1 MPTENILLKF
11 TSDLSGLKSASDEL
25 VKMGKLTEE
34 DKKKF
39 DTLLGTIEGID
50 DALKEAGVEASKF
63 SKEVAKGADSG
74 KSLRTQLADA
84 KNEAVRL
91 SQAFGPFSKEAREA
105 AKRAAAIKDEIAD
118 LNDTLDALNPE
129 AKLNAFVKLGQG
141 VQGAFQVATGA
152 LQVFGVENERITKLA
167 QQFQGVLNV
176 TQGINSVLQLK
187 DVYGQ
192 LRLVL
197 GVTTTAQ
204 KGLAA
209 ATAADAVATNS
220 ATVATKGFT
229 AALAANPITAVAV
242 ALAALV
248 AGIIIYNA
256 TAEEANEL
264 TQEQIDLN
272 NELAKSYQEL
282 GKTISDQITDQRIKT
297 ALAAGD
303 IDELTAKLQQN
314 EIARARAIED
324 LSEKYAKLN
333 EELKK
338 NNEEARFFVTDQDIA
353 EINKLFNLREKEIKL
368 LDEKAKK
375 EKEGKKITK
384 DAEKTTVELLTK
396 LGIANRD
403 LLNTTDEEFQNL
415 KDFLNLLEADAY
427 KVRDAILAINREL
440 SNLAPISVD
449 IKTTATDLN
458 EALFKREDE
467 LTEKIKEENEKR
479 REDSIDMFNMV
490 ATGSLNVAQ
499 SITDL
504 NNQLYANDFANLQ
517 QMREDGFLTEKQYAD
532 RVKALK
538 IKQFEENKKL
548 SLAQATIAAAQAIV
562 NALTI
567 VPASAAATAVFFAS
581 TLSALNI
588 AKILST
594 EPPSFKKGTLNF
606 QGGNVDADGGRL
618 AVLHPREAVI
628 PADRNADY
636 HPTIKAVFNRQIKAS
651 EINGFVE
658 ARLKGKIPN
667 SIDAKI
673 DHRKL
678 GQMLKGN
685 NAVELTN
692 AKMVGKVI
700 AKELSKTMDIRRQ

>member
-1 MPTENILLKF
+1 MPTENILIKF

-105 AKRAAAIKDEIAD
+105 AKRAAAIKDEISD

-187 DVYGQ
+187 DVYTQ

-197 GVTTTAQ
+197 GITTTAQ
-204 KGLAA
+204 TALGA
-209 ATAADAVATNS
+209 ATTTSAVATTALNS
-220 ATVATKGFT
+220 SLAVT
-229 AALAANPITAVAV
+229 AAAAAPVIAAVA
-242 ALAALV
+242 ALIAITYVLTES
-248 AGIIIYNA
+248 IY
-256 TAEEANEL
+256 EEGDAIRKSNEERQKQL
-264 TQEQIDLN
+264 LLMDES
-272 NELAKSYQEL
+272 AKSYLDFIGINEKYYTLLKAQGATEL
-282 GKTISDQITDQRIKT
+282 QIAQIRLKNIDGDLELLKIGRERANDSKIKLEFDQKINDLIFDRQILELEVNKLLKEQAVLADQAKNKFTKLSPLPTPKEAEQATIEVFDVIGKTITKLSTDLPQLPFFT
-297 ALAAGD
+297 P
-303 IDELTAKLQQN
+303 EELQQRKDDLAESFN
-314 EIARARAIED
+314 DIFGAYTD
-324 LSEKYAKLN
+324 LS
-333 EELKK
+333 
-338 NNEEARFFVTDQDIA
+338 QS
-353 EINKLFNLREKEIKL
+353 
-368 LDEKAKK
+368 
-375 EKEGKKITK
+375 
-384 DAEKTTVELLTK
+384 
-396 LGIANRD
+396 
-403 LLNTTDEEFQNL
+403 
-415 KDFLNLLEADAY
+415 
-427 KVRDAILAINREL
+427 ILA
-440 SNLAPISVD
+440 
-449 IKTTATDLN
+449 
-458 EALFKREDE
+458 
-467 LTEKIKEENEKR
+467 
-479 REDSIDMFNMV
+479 
-490 ATGSLNVAQ
+490 
-499 SITDL
+499 L
-504 NNQLYANDFANLQ
+504 NNQLYQNDLDNLKTS
-517 QMREDGFLTEKQYAD
+517 REDGFLTEKQYND
-532 RVKALK
+532 RVKAIR
-538 IKQFEENKKL
+538 IKQFEENKKF
-548 SLAQATIAAAQAIV
+548 QIAQAIMGTAQGV
-562 NALTI
+562 INALAVTPPNA
-567 VPASAAATAVFFAS
+567 VPAAIALATALG
-581 TLSALNI
+581 TLNLF
-588 AKILST
+588 KILST
-594 EPPSFKKGTLNF
+594 ETPSFKKGTLNF

-678 GQMLKGN
+678 GQMIKGN

>member
-1 MPTENILLKF
+1 MPTENILIKF

-187 DVYGQ
+187 DVYTQ

-197 GVTTTAQ
+197 GITTTAQ
-204 KGLAA
+204 TALGA
-209 ATAADAVATNS
+209 ATTTSAVATTALNS
-220 ATVATKGFT
+220 SLAVT
-229 AALAANPITAVAV
+229 AAAAAPVIAAVA
-242 ALAALV
+242 ALIAITYVLTES
-248 AGIIIYNA
+248 IY
-256 TAEEANEL
+256 EEGDAIRKSNEERQKQL
-264 TQEQIDLN
+264 LLMDES
-272 NELAKSYQEL
+272 AKSYLDFIGINEKYYTLLKAQGATEL
-282 GKTISDQITDQRIKT
+282 QIAQIRLKNIDGDLELLKIGRERANDSKIKLEFDQKINDLIFDRQILELEVNKLLKEQAVLADQAKNKFTKLSPLPTPKEAEQATIEVFDVIGKTITKLSTDLPQLPFFT
-297 ALAAGD
+297 P
-303 IDELTAKLQQN
+303 EELQQRKDDLAESFN
-314 EIARARAIED
+314 DIFGAYTD
-324 LSEKYAKLN
+324 LS
-333 EELKK
+333 
-338 NNEEARFFVTDQDIA
+338 QS
-353 EINKLFNLREKEIKL
+353 
-368 LDEKAKK
+368 
-375 EKEGKKITK
+375 
-384 DAEKTTVELLTK
+384 
-396 LGIANRD
+396 
-403 LLNTTDEEFQNL
+403 
-415 KDFLNLLEADAY
+415 
-427 KVRDAILAINREL
+427 ILA
-440 SNLAPISVD
+440 
-449 IKTTATDLN
+449 
-458 EALFKREDE
+458 
-467 LTEKIKEENEKR
+467 
-479 REDSIDMFNMV
+479 
-490 ATGSLNVAQ
+490 
-499 SITDL
+499 L
-504 NNQLYANDFANLQ
+504 NNQLYQNDLDNLKTS
-517 QMREDGFLTEKQYAD
+517 REDGFLTEKQYND
-532 RVKALK
+532 RVKAIR
-538 IKQFEENKKL
+538 IKQFEENKKF
-548 SLAQATIAAAQAIV
+548 QIAQAIMGTAQGV
-562 NALTI
+562 INALAVTPPNA
-567 VPASAAATAVFFAS
+567 VPAAIALATALG
-581 TLSALNI
+581 TLNLF
-588 AKILST
+588 KILST
-594 EPPSFKKGTLNF
+594 ETPSFKKGTLNF
-606 QGGNVDADGGRL
+606 QGGNVDSDGGRL

>member
-105 AKRAAAIKDEIAD
+105 AKRAAEIKDEIAD

-187 DVYGQ
+187 DVYTQ

-197 GVTTTAQ
+197 GITTTAQ
-204 KGLAA
+204 TALGAATAGTAVATEGATAATVGFSAALTATGIGAIVVALGALVLAFVAIEKSANAAKFETDLLVKKLADLAA
-209 ATAADAVATNS
+209 AETTFGN
-220 ATVATKGFT
+220 T
-229 AALAANPITAVAV
+229 
-242 ALAALV
+242 
-248 AGIIIYNA
+248 
-256 TAEEANEL
+256 
-264 TQEQIDLN
+264 
-272 NELAKSYQEL
+272 
-282 GKTISDQITDQRIKT
+282 
-297 ALAAGD
+297 
-303 IDELTAKLQQN
+303 
-314 EIARARAIED
+314 
-324 LSEKYAKLN
+324 
-333 EELKK
+333 
-338 NNEEARFFVTDQDIA
+338 
-353 EINKLFNLREKEIKL
+353 FNKL
-368 LDEKAKK
+368 LDERLEKLDFEIKKAEARGATEREILQLRVESAKI
-375 EKEGKKITK
+375 EDAALSRAISSGKATVEQENELIKRRQKNGQELELLQIKLDKILATEAEIARVAREQSLGDVVKANFLPSEQQAVEDVESLFDVIGTTITK
-384 DAEKTTVELLTK
+384 LSTDLPQLPFFTPEELQQRKDDLAESFNDIFRAYT
-396 LGIANRD
+396 D
-403 LLNTTDEEFQNL
+403 LSQS
-415 KDFLNLLEADAY
+415 
-427 KVRDAILAINREL
+427 ILA
-440 SNLAPISVD
+440 
-449 IKTTATDLN
+449 
-458 EALFKREDE
+458 
-467 LTEKIKEENEKR
+467 
-479 REDSIDMFNMV
+479 
-490 ATGSLNVAQ
+490 
-499 SITDL
+499 L
-504 NNQLYANDFANLQ
+504 NNQLYQNDLDNLKTS
-517 QMREDGFLTEKQYAD
+517 REDGFLTEKQYND
-532 RVKALK
+532 RVKAIR
-538 IKQFEENKKL
+538 IKQFEENKKF
-548 SLAQATIAAAQAIV
+548 QIAQAIMGTAQGV
-562 NALTI
+562 INALAVTPPNA
-567 VPASAAATAVFFAS
+567 VPAAIALATALG
-581 TLSALNI
+581 TLNLF
-588 AKILST
+588 KILST
-594 EPPSFKKGTLNF
+594 ETPSFKKGTLNF

>member
-11 TSDLSGLKSASDEL
+11 TSDLSGLKSASEEL

-187 DVYGQ
+187 DVYTQ

-197 GVTTTAQ
+197 GITTTAQ
-204 KGLAA
+204 TALGA
-209 ATAADAVATNS
+209 ATTTSAVATTALNS
-220 ATVATKGFT
+220 SLAVT
-229 AALAANPITAVAV
+229 AAAAAPVIAAVA
-242 ALAALV
+242 ALIAITYVLTES
-248 AGIIIYNA
+248 IY
-256 TAEEANEL
+256 EEGDAIRKSNEERQKQL
-264 TQEQIDLN
+264 LLMDES
-272 NELAKSYQEL
+272 AKSYLDFIGINEKYYALLKAQGATEL
-282 GKTISDQITDQRIKT
+282 QIAQIRLKNIDGDLELLKIGRERANDSKIKLEFDQKINDLIFDRQILELEVNKLLKEQAVLADQAKNKFTKISPLPTPKEAEQATIEVFDVIGKTITKLSTDLPQLPFFT
-297 ALAAGD
+297 P
-303 IDELTAKLQQN
+303 EELQQRKDDLAESFN
-314 EIARARAIED
+314 DIFGAYTD
-324 LSEKYAKLN
+324 LS
-333 EELKK
+333 
-338 NNEEARFFVTDQDIA
+338 QS
-353 EINKLFNLREKEIKL
+353 
-368 LDEKAKK
+368 
-375 EKEGKKITK
+375 
-384 DAEKTTVELLTK
+384 
-396 LGIANRD
+396 
-403 LLNTTDEEFQNL
+403 
-415 KDFLNLLEADAY
+415 
-427 KVRDAILAINREL
+427 ILA
-440 SNLAPISVD
+440 
-449 IKTTATDLN
+449 
-458 EALFKREDE
+458 
-467 LTEKIKEENEKR
+467 
-479 REDSIDMFNMV
+479 
-490 ATGSLNVAQ
+490 
-499 SITDL
+499 L
-504 NNQLYANDFANLQ
+504 NNQLYQNDLDNLKTS
-517 QMREDGFLTEKQYAD
+517 REDGFLTEKQYND
-532 RVKALK
+532 RVKAIR
-538 IKQFEENKKL
+538 IKQFEENKKF
-548 SLAQATIAAAQAIV
+548 QIAQAIMGTAQGV
-562 NALTI
+562 INALAVTPPNA
-567 VPASAAATAVFFAS
+567 VPAAIALATALG
-581 TLSALNI
+581 TLNLF
-588 AKILST
+588 KILST
-594 EPPSFKKGTLNF
+594 ETPSFKKGTLNF

-636 HPTIKAVFNRQIKAS
+636 HPTIKAVFNRQIRAS